1 MVNILSTIINKNDV
15 LGIGDGLI
23 YSIVSILLVFTALLI
38 IIGVTSLITKSL
50 NSNEET
56 TVNNEK
62 KPITSDVEIKDD
74 DMMAAVLVA
83 TIEYRKE
90 SKKDVRVKSIK
101 EIK

>member
-1 MVNILSTIINKNDV
+1 M
-15 LGIGDGLI
+15 
-23 YSIVSILLVFTALLI
+23 FTTLLI